1 MAKTN
6 PIDSISINNV
16 KYDFD
21 PTELSSLTVTG
32 NLTVNGTT
40 ATFNNIT
47 ADTANL
53 SVIKTDEW
61 DNLSNPTKGYIET
74 ALIKGMTS
82 PSTMIISAANLTQS
96 VLQQYY
102 LSCNQA
108 TISTNTISLY
118 HKSGTDVNISG
129 IASNLKIQ
137 STLTSSGT
145 IELIADN
152 IKFRKFTGAPN
163 YYLNFPVGK
172 SGTIATVADIKSY
185 YTHYITLYRT
195 SYFYISFQITN
206 TTSTKYNSLSAV
218 AKAVDSIAPY
228 DIAASIGIPCI
239 GIIKG
244 NNSTTLSIPVNLYS
258 DENMTSLIV
267 NTCGVINSNG
277 GNISAYTSAY
287 TISATYTVI
296 NDLVK

>member
-1 MAKTN
+1 M
-6 PIDSISINNV
+6 
-16 KYDFD
+16 
-21 PTELSSLTVTG
+21 
-32 NLTVNGTT
+32 
-40 ATFNNIT
+40 
-47 ADTANL
+47 
-53 SVIKTDEW
+53 VIKTNEW

-118 HKSGTDVNISG
+118 HKSGADVNIFG

-163 YYLNFPVGK
+163 YYLDFPVGK
-172 SGTIATVADIKSY
+172 SGTVALTSDIPNKTYLHNITVSYQKYTWFTFNLLSSSSTPLTTVSAIVGAARGSGVFKCGCFGWDMTNSGTASGDIHFLNSVTFSSY
-185 YTHYITLYRT
+185 
-195 SYFYISFQITN
+195 
-206 TTSTKYNSLSAV
+206 A
-218 AKAVDSIAPY
+218 
-228 DIAASIGIPCI
+228 G
-239 GIIKG
+239 
-244 NNSTTLSIPVNLYS
+244 TLSLYFSYQLFFDKSAGTMSVNS
-258 DENMTSLIV
+258 F
-267 NTCGVINSNG
+267 
-277 GNISAYTSAY
+277 
-287 TISATYTVI
+287 ATTDYVLSSWSI
-296 NDLVK
+296 NDNVSTYL

>member
-32 NLTVNGTT
+32 NLTVNGVT

-61 DNLSNPTKGYIET
+61 DNLSNPTRGYIET
-74 ALIKGMTS
+74 ALIKGMAS

-96 VLQQYY
+96 VLQEYY
-102 LSCNQA
+102 ISCNLA

-118 HKSGTDVNISG
+118 HKNGTDVNISG

-172 SGTIATVADIKSY
+172 SGIIATVADIPTIGTVSYKAY
-185 YTHYITLYRT
+185 YTDNVLSNSNLSIKQGIQYFDISSGDTSASARSLFNWLYDHERQWIIFSSSTFSGSSGSTMPVGFGVAFNYIE
-195 SYFYISFQITN
+195 N
-206 TTSTKYNSLSAV
+206 TTYRNAVRFFYYSGYNLTSRV
-218 AKAVDSIAPY
+218 YFKAFSP
-228 DIAASIGIPCI
+228 S
-239 GIIKG
+239 
-244 NNSTTLSIPVNLYS
+244 VNL
-258 DENMTSLIV
+258 N
-267 NTCGVINSNG
+267 
-277 GNISAYTSAY
+277 
-287 TISATYTVI
+287 
-296 NDLVK
+296 